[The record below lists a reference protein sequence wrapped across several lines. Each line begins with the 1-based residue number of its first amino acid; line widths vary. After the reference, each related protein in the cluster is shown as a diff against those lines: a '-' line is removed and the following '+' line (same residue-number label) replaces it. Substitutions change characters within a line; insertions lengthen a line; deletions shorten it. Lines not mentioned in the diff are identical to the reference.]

1 MNDKQFSEIIID
13 LADEQLLALH
23 RLLSDER
30 MIVLADIVAR
40 ELDYREG
47 SRA

>member
-1 MNDKQFSEIIID
+1 MSDKQFSEIIID
-13 LADEQLLALH
+13 LAEEQLLALH
-23 RLLSDER
+23 RLLRDEQ
-30 MIVLADIVAR
+30 MHVLADIVAR